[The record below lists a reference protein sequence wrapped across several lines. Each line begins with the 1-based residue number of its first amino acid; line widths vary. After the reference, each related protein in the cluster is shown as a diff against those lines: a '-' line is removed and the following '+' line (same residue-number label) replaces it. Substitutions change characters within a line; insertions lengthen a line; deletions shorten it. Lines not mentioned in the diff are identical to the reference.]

1 MQDVEE
7 GFYDDWP
14 VQLIK
19 KFKLKVSKEK
29 YREIYGDKAA
39 DSAAQKQESPSKFS

>member
-1 MQDVEE
+1 MWDVEE

-14 VQLIK
+14 VKLIK

-29 YREIYGDKAA
+29 HKEIYGDKAYGSTA
-39 DSAAQKQESPSKFS
+39 

>member
-1 MQDVEE
+1 MTQKAMKDVEE

-14 VQLIK
+14 VKLIK

-29 YREIYGDKAA
+29 YREIYGDKAY
-39 DSAAQKQESPSKFS
+39 SSSV